1 METEVDSLDHI
12 QNRILWIHDLKQFFT
27 MDQKRVNTDS
37 GNSKQFYYIEQLF
50 DNTAHFYG
58 HF

>member
-1 METEVDSLDHI
+1 MEVDSLDHI
-12 QNRILWIHDLKQFFT
+12 QNPILWIHDLKQFFT
-27 MDQKRVNTDS
+27 MDKKRVNTDS

-50 DNTAHFYG
+50 DNTANFYG